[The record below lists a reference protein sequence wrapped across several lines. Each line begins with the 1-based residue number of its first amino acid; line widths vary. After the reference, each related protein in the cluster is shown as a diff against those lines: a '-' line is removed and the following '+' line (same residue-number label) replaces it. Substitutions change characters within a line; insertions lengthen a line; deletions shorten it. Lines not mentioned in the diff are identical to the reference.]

1 MCIGVPFQ
9 AVQTEQHKALC
20 QRGNEQRWIDTSL
33 VGEIEAGDW
42 LLVFLDAAREV
53 LSPERAQQ
61 VEEAVGAIERVMAGQ
76 SVNLDDCFKDLVERE
91 PQLPDHLKPL
101 LK

>member
-9 AVQTEQHKALC
+9 VVQTDTHRAYC
-20 QRGNEQRWIDTSL
+20 QRHSERRWIDTSL
-33 VGEIEAGDW
+33 VGEVSEGDW

-53 LSPERAQQ
+53 LSPERARQ
-61 VEEAVGAIERVMAGQ
+61 VEEAVSAIERVMSGQ
-76 SVNLDDCFKDLVERE
+76 SVDLDDCFKDLVDRE
-91 PQLPDHLKPL
+91 PELPDHLKPL

>member
-1 MCIGVPFQ
+1 MCIGLPFQ
-9 AVQTEQHKALC
+9 VIQTERHKAYC
-20 QRGNEQRWIDTSL
+20 QRGAEQRWIDTSL
-33 VGEIEAGDW
+33 VGEVAPGDW

-53 LSPERAQQ
+53 LTAARAQQ
-61 VEEAVGAIERVMAGQ
+61 VEEAVSAIERVMAGH
-76 SVNLDDCFKDLVERE
+76 SVDLDDCFKDLVERE